1 MSEACRGRD
10 LIIPA
15 GKRYFTCRILLR
27 GDPKHAPSLD
37 HLEKILD
44 DPEGQV
50 AVNLVGVP
58 VEDRSGLFARVLAL
72 VEEHRT
78 RTGRPHWVIVDEA
91 HHMLPTTWAA
101 TKGHLGGDSGSVVLV
116 TVHPG
121 HVSPNAL
128 KNINVLVVLGKEPDK
143 VIAEYCEAS
152 GRPRPAVPQ
161 VDLETGEALVWFVN
175 SGQPERIKVEPSSKI
190 HERHKRKYAV
200 AELEEERV
208 FYFRGPRNQLRLR
221 SQNLTVFLQI
231 AEGLDDE
238 TWLFH
243 LKRSDYSKWLRDAI
257 KDQDVAGAVENIEQD
272 EGLSPAESRCRVA
285 HVIREKYTAPE

>member
-1 MSEACRGRD
+1 
-10 LIIPA
+10 
-15 GKRYFTCRILLR
+15 
-27 GDPKHAPSLD
+27 
-37 HLEKILD
+37 
-44 DPEGQV
+44 
-50 AVNLVGVP
+50 
-58 VEDRSGLFARVLAL
+58 
-72 VEEHRT
+72 
-78 RTGRPHWVIVDEA
+78 
-91 HHMLPTTWAA
+91 MLPTTWAA

-175 SGQPERIKVEPSSKI
+175 SGQPERIKVDPSSKI

-200 AELEEERV
+200 GELEEERV